1 MIDIHK
7 KYTTKDD
14 KEVRIYATD
23 GIGLYPI
30 HGAVLNYAGSTN
42 DQGWS
47 VGTWTNDG
55 LYDIAAPNSSLNLVE
70 VWVPKDKE
78 PVWCWDKRDTAG
90 RVLRFWDAKNNRGFQ
105 VSGKRRGV
113 IWDNYAKVENV
124 EQWMLDIQAKLED

>member
-78 PVWCWDKRDTAG
+78 PVWCWDSDEAKAHNQIEAFPGTDHVTFST
-90 RVLRFWDAKNNRGFQ
+90 RF
-105 VSGKRRGV
+105 
-113 IWDNYAKVENV
+113 YALHQYRIER
-124 EQWMLDIQAKLED
+124 LGLY